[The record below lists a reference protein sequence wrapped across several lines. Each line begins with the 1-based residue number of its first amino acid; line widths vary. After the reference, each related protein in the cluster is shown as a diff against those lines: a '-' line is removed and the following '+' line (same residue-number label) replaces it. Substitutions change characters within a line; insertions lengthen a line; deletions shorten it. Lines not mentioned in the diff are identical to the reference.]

1 MQTKMLFVA
10 LLSVILAVLS
20 SGCSISHKVK
30 DNSVNQK
37 ETHFKDNSNEVT
49 NKGEK
54 LVEKVQQVQVVKTDS
69 TFLRI
74 KFDKGGS
81 FDIKNEIAHGV
92 AEVEQSQASS
102 ELVRLNALLAERC
115 EILEQRIQI
124 VRDSV
129 DVATAKKDVK
139 TEVSVSVEWWVWFLI
154 GAVLMFAA
162 IVVLKKLP
170 QTSWLFIWL

>member
-1 MQTKMLFVA
+1 VA
-10 LLSVILAVLS
+10 LLSVILVVLS

-49 NKGEK
+49 NNGEK
-54 LVEKVQQVQVVKTDS
+54 LVEKVQHVHVVKTDS

-81 FDIKNEIAHGV
+81 FDLKNEIAHGV

-115 EILEQRIQI
+115 EILEKRIQI
-124 VRDSV
+124 VRDSLE
-129 DVATAKKDVK
+129 VANEKRDVK
-139 TEVSVSVEWWVWFLI
+139 TEVSVSVEWWVWFLV
-154 GAVLMFAA
+154 GAVLMFAS

-170 QTSWLFIWL
+170 QTSWLLIWL